1 MPESSIFLLRRA
13 DLILRWSASPTRF
26 EVVRGCKGCL
36 RFFVRA
42 HGKAAHS
49 STHERGIS
57 AISGM
62 GRAVVRMDRYF
73 VDCLSMIRHADL
85 GPSAGSIGLIR
96 GGSGI
101 NIVPEVCEV
110 KVDVRLVPGQSWTG
124 AGVHWEFDPHPLAD
138 MPFCLDKANSVVQSV
153 CAAMGRDHSEVVSF
167 SCDASKIAN
176 VGIPCNSQI
185 VRGLLPP

>member
-1 MPESSIFLLRRA
+1 MQGMLAIFRA
-13 DLILRWSASPTRF
+13 GARKRPI
-26 EVVRGCKGCL
+26 
-36 RFFVRA
+36 
-42 HGKAAHS
+42 AAH
-49 STHERGIS
+49 TKLGIRAIS
-57 AISGM
+57 AM
-62 GRAVVRMDRYF
+62 GRAIVRMDRYF

-85 GPSAGSIGLIR
+85 EPSAGSIGLIR
-96 GGSGI
+96 GGNGI
-101 NIVPEVCEV
+101 NILPEVCEV